1 MLYGLYFVY
10 YGSGQGVLFRSTALL
25 PVVRD
30 PSCNRLDDVVTVIRQ
45 EVHVIAVDEAG
56 LDEDDRHGRATEGA
70 KAGWLL
76 FNF

>member
-1 MLYGLYFVY
+1 MFSAGLLAIV
-10 YGSGQGVLFRSTALL
+10 GDA
-25 PVVRD
+25 
-30 PSCNRLDDVVTVIRQ
+30 SCNRPGDVVAVTGQQGGI
-45 EVHVIAVDEAG
+45 IAVDEAG